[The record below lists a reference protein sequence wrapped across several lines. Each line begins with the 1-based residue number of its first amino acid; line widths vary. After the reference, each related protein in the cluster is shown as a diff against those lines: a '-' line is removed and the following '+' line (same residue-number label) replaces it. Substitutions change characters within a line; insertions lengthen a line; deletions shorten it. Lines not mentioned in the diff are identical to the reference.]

1 MSINI
6 WHKKPNVKPS
16 SVFCANQFNP
26 IDFGANPLMTSSYKE
41 KTDIEAN
48 KPEQFIPDPRI
59 IRFGER
65 LRQAMKGE
73 SNNSFAKRCG
83 MSERVIRNYL
93 DGSTYP
99 SIDRLAILAKASGV
113 SLEWLVSGQLDSDK
127 NAYSDINAEKEEA
140 TPPSEKQLQAWVE
153 ILERMKPEERE
164 TVIDKVFRQGISVL
178 LAAVQP
184 STQTAQPKLPLP
196 NDLPERLGISHDA
209 MAMGMLYDSLPNKD
223 RQKILADIAMQQ
235 LLASGHEASDKQAG

>member
-1 MSINI
+1 
-6 WHKKPNVKPS
+6 
-16 SVFCANQFNP
+16 
-26 IDFGANPLMTSSYKE
+26 MTSSYKE

-99 SIDRLAILAKASGV
+99 SIDRLAILANVSGV

-127 NAYSDINAEKEEA
+127 NADSDISAKKEEA
-140 TPPSEKQLQAWVE
+140 TPASEKQLQAWVE

-164 TVIDKVFRQGISVL
+164 AVIDKVFRYGITAL
-178 LAAVQP
+178 LAPIEVSRQP
-184 STQTAQPKLPLP
+184 EQPVRSQFPWP
-196 NDLPERLGISHDA
+196 DDFPEKTGISHNAMVMAMRYDA
-209 MAMGMLYDSLPNKD
+209 MTDQERLEL
-223 RQKILADIAMQQ
+223 LADIERSHSS
-235 LLASGHEASDKQAG
+235 ASSHKPSDKQAG